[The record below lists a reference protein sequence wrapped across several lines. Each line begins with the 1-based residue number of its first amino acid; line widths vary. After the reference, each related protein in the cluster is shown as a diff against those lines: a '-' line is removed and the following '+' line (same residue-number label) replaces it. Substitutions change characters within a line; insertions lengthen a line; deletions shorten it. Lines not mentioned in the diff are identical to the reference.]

1 MEAAERAPARTV
13 ARPFFGWM
21 VVAGAFLVLFIGFGA
36 AYSFAAF
43 FQSLKDEFDA
53 TRGQLSLVFAITGAL
68 YFSLGAISGLLA
80 DRFGPRRVIATGVLL
95 IAAGLLAASRAET
108 LWQVY
113 LTYSV
118 GVGIGVGFAY
128 VPAVGA
134 VQRWFVRR
142 RGFASGLAVAGI
154 GIGTLAVPPL
164 AAGLIDLTDWR
175 TTYVLLA
182 CLTLAV
188 GLTAARLIEHSPAG
202 RGLEPDGDDQERAAI
217 SDQRGEPARS
227 PLPAPGSRSVREALR
242 SRPFWLLYGS
252 CAATCLGLFIPF
264 VHLAP
269 YARDHGL
276 SEVTGAVLVGLIG
289 AGSAVGRLALGGAA
303 DRLGRR
309 RSLALAF
316 ALMGV
321 MQVWWLFSTSGWALA
336 VFALLFGA
344 AYGGFVALLPAL
356 TVDYFGTANAGG
368 IIGFLYTAASVGTLI
383 GPTVAGVMY
392 DVSESYALPI
402 LLSVLANLVAVGC
415 VMLLTDPDRW
425 RRSN

>member
-1 MEAAERAPARTV
+1 MQAPAAT
-13 ARPFFGWM
+13 RPFYGWF

-43 FQSLKDEFDA
+43 FQSLKDQFDA

-80 DRFGPRRVIATGVLL
+80 DRFGPRRVIAAGVLL
-95 IAAGLLAASRAET
+95 IAAGLLTASRAQT

-118 GVGIGVGFAY
+118 GVGLGVGFAY

-154 GIGTLAVPPL
+154 GIGTLAAPPL

-182 CLTLAV
+182 ALTLAV
-188 GLTAARLIEHSPAG
+188 GLAAARLIEHSPAG
-202 RGLEPDGDDQERAAI
+202 RGLQPDGGGQEPGARSEERAGL
-217 SDQRGEPARS
+217 SRS
-227 PLPAPGSRSVREALR
+227 SLLAPGSYSLRDALR
-242 SRPFWLLYGS
+242 SRPFWLLYGGT
-252 CAATCLGLFIPF
+252 AATCLGLFIPF

-276 SEVTGAVLVGLIG
+276 SEVAGAVLVGLIG

-316 ALMGV
+316 TLMAA
-321 MQVWWLFSTSGWALA
+321 MQVWWLFSTSAWALT
-336 VFALLFGA
+336 VFALIFGA

-368 IIGFLYTAASVGTLI
+368 IIGFLYTAASAGTLI

-392 DVSESYALPI
+392 DVSESYTVPI
-402 LLSVLANLVAVGC
+402 ILSVIANLVAVGC
-415 VMLLTDPDRW
+415 VMLLADPDRW
-425 RRSN
+425 RRAH